1 MIKVYARTDGAG
13 RVLEI
18 ASSIFLRDPDGWVL
32 IGQGE
37 GDRFAHAQA
46 NYLDRPLND
55 EDGTHNYRLDGG
67 VIREATE
74 EERAEEKASFPTPR
88 PSQEEQILALQS
100 QLDALLGVE

>member
-37 GDRFAHAQA
+37 GDRFAHAQG

-55 EDGTHNYRLDGG
+55 
-67 VIREATE
+67 
-74 EERAEEKASFPTPR
+74 
-88 PSQEEQILALQS
+88 
-100 QLDALLGVE
+100 